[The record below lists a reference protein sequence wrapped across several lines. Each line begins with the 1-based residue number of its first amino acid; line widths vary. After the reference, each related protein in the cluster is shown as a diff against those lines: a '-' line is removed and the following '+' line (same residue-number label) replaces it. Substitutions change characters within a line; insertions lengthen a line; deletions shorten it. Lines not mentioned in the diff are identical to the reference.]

1 MKHPGSNRLSR
12 RRLLAMAGV
21 SAGGALLAQTPLIAD
36 GGGAGPAAVSAITNP
51 KNTSFGPLKQIDAGL
66 LNVSYAEA
74 GPANGP
80 LDILLQDWR
89 RSIFHEWKR
98 DSGHRI
104 CNEHRIEGSH

>member
-1 MKHPGSNRLSR
+1 MKHPGSTRPSR

-21 SAGGALLAQTPLIAD
+21 SAGIALLAQTPLFAD
-36 GGGAGPAAVSAITNP
+36 GGGAGPAAVGAIANP

-66 LNVSYAEA
+66 LNVGYAEA

-80 LDILLQDWR
+80 SVILLRDWR
-89 RSIFHEWKR
+89 RSILYERKR

-104 CNEHRIEGSH
+104 